1 MKIAMLATTMPK
13 FPCEAISKN
22 VSILSK
28 ELQKMGHKIK
38 VFTVFRA
45 SKDFRTFLSS
55 SNPLI
60 FPYHY
65 IFSQKR
71 LRDALKIFRPDF
83 SITHFGLLGTNLMLL
98 NYANIIPFVYSYP
111 SSLRDCLSL
120 QREMIGS
127 GLSSGLSDY
136 THFLNPFCFD
146 NPKIYRIILERST
159 LAVFSSENLKETYER
174 FAPRSSVLNL
184 AISDEELRSSEDITQ
199 NRTMYREKWNLSEKD
214 TAIGFLGH
222 PSFKKGTDLVMETFA
237 NLSRARGEGK
247 LRLMLATSPYGT
259 LDVNKLLRKFPTTI
273 RKDVRV
279 FNYVHSLE
287 FIGVLDLLLFPLRS
301 HLGTTAVP
309 RTLLEAILAGTPIIV
324 GNVNPSIQKL
334 CSGTKIG
341 LTTNRS
347 LADLFSKSNQVLDN
361 LESFRQG
368 VLLER
373 RRIIPAYHVKRVAKE
388 LIQALLG

>member
-1 MKIAMLATTMPK
+1 
-13 FPCEAISKN
+13 
-22 VSILSK
+22 
-28 ELQKMGHKIK
+28 MGHNIE
-38 VFTVFRA
+38 VFTVFRT

-55 SNPLI
+55 SSPLT
-60 FPYHY
+60 FPYLY

-83 SITHFGLLGTNLMLL
+83 SITHFGLLGTNLMLS
-98 NYANIIPFVYSYP
+98 NYANIVPFVYSYP
-111 SSLRDCLSL
+111 SSLTDCLSL
-120 QREMIGS
+120 QREMIRS

-136 THFLNPFCFD
+136 TRLLSFLCLN

-174 FAPRSSVLNL
+174 FAPRSSSLNL
-184 AISDEELRSSEDITQ
+184 AISDEELRSSEDIIQ
-199 NRTMYREKWNLSEKD
+199 NRAMYREKWHLSEKD
-214 TAIGFLGH
+214 TAIGFVGH
-222 PSFKKGTDLVMETFA
+222 PSFMKGTDLVMETFA

-247 LRLMLATSPYGT
+247 LRLMLATSPLGT
-259 LDVNKLLRKFPTTI
+259 LNVNKLLRKFPRTI

-279 FNYVHSLE
+279 FNYVRSLE

-301 HLGTTAVP
+301 HVSTTAVP

-334 CSGTKIG
+334 CSGTNIG
-341 LTTNRS
+341 LTTNSS

-373 RRIIPAYHVKRVAKE
+373 RRIISAYHVKRVAKE
-388 LIQALLG
+388 LIQVLLS